1 MGIPINQVLKAQAE
15 ELRIKRRQ
23 RAEEKAMK
31 APVKMMIPLVVFVL
45 PVLFIVLLG
54 PTILQVIDQFGGI

>member
-45 PVLFIVLLG
+45 SVLFIVLLG